1 MRATKQPPDRKPAP
15 LERPQK
21 PLNKAAFFGSI
32 GLTLAC
38 AATLVVMAL
47 RGIPTEEFGYAP
59 HLLIVLVVAIF
70 VVASLAITEIIP
82 WHSRSLREWSRPK
95 VLGSFIGLI
104 MGALGLAA
112 GLTPIF
118 NPPAAT
124 EKTVEEVR
132 KRLEDAGIARG
143 PASLVETHIAGTWGE
158 PGCQVTYDLALGK
171 GLLTVESRKSV
182 AGQSPLKLELQA
194 EPGTGS
200 RLVTSVVMPLAERGD
215 QHEFLYEHAGA
226 REFLTWVIKKREISL
241 KLDRCREG

>member
-1 MRATKQPPDRKPAP
+1 VV
-15 LERPQK
+15 
-21 PLNKAAFFGSI
+21 
-32 GLTLAC
+32 C
-38 AATLVVMAL
+38 AATLVVLAL
-47 RGIPTEEFGYAP
+47 RGVPTEEFGYAP
-59 HLLIVLVVAIF
+59 HLLILLVVAIF

-95 VLGSFIGLI
+95 VLGSFVGLV

-132 KRLEDAGIARG
+132 KRLEDAGITRG
-143 PASLVETHIAGTWGE
+143 AASLVEAHIAGTWGE
-158 PGCQVTYDLALGK
+158 PGCQVTYDLALDR
-171 GLLTVESRKSV
+171 GLLTVASRKSV
-182 AGQSPLKLELQA
+182 AGQSPLKMELQA
-194 EPGTGS
+194 EPGRGS
-200 RLVTSVVMPLAERGD
+200 RLVTSVVLPLNERGD
-215 QHEFLYEHAGA
+215 QHEFLYEQTGA